1 MRLHNWQ
8 PPGISRRSRVAIGL
22 IGATWR
28 PLTFVI
34 PPSRAGVRAMRA
46 LIAGALSVT
55 SPPVRGTDFV
65 RVDEQVGNGLVVRGS
80 WVRAPGTSR
89 ADDAILYIHGS
100 GYAICSSETHRGL
113 TSHLSAATGLPV
125 FSIDY
130 RLSPTHRYPA
140 APQDVRGAWEWLIAN
155 GRDPARIVVA
165 GDSAG
170 GHLAITLAL
179 ELARAG
185 EPLPAA
191 VVALSPILDLSM
203 TAAIPRDRI
212 ERDPFAAAVV
222 ARKLLLTYADAE
234 AQRDEGLRIDFRGV
248 HAFPPVL
255 IHAGS
260 REMLGADCTELAR
273 RIRGAGFEVEHR
285 VWPGQMH
292 VFQAMTVVFPESHV
306 AIADIARF
314 VATHLPVAKSNLTA
328 VASA

>member
-1 MRLHNWQ
+1 
-8 PPGISRRSRVAIGL
+8 
-22 IGATWR
+22 
-28 PLTFVI
+28 
-34 PPSRAGVRAMRA
+34 MRA
-46 LIAGALSVT
+46 LIAGALSVA

-65 RVDEQVGNGLVVRGS
+65 RVDEQVGGGLVVRGN
-80 WVRAPGTSR
+80 WVRTPDTSP
-89 ADDAILYIHGS
+89 DDGAVLYIHGS
-100 GYAICSSETHRGL
+100 GYAICSSRTHRGL
-113 TSHLSAATGLPV
+113 TSHLAAATGLPV

-140 APQDVRGAWEWLIAN
+140 APQDVRGAWEWLTAN
-155 GRDPARIVVA
+155 GHDPARIVVA

-191 VVALSPILDLSM
+191 IVTLSPILDLSM

-234 AQRDEGLRIDFRGV
+234 AQRDEGLRIEFEGLN
-248 HAFPPVL
+248 AFPPTL

-292 VFQAMTVVFPESHV
+292 VFQAMTVVFPESHA
-306 AIADIARF
+306 AISDIARF
-314 VATHLPVAKSNLTA
+314 VATHLPSAKSNLA
-328 VASA
+328 EVASA